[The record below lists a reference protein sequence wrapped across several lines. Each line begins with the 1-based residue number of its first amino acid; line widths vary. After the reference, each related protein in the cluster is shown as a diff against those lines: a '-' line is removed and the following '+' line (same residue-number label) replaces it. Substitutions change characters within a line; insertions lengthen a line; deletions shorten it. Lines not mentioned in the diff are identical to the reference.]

1 MEYAEIAQQT
11 VNALSPYLL
20 AAAGKTAEYVRTEA
34 TEALYN
40 WVSNKLTREDAAS
53 ALKKAEI
60 EADEINIDI
69 LRLQIQK
76 ELTNDEEF
84 RNGLIEALADVE
96 KQGSVSLHVEVTGD
110 KNKVVEASGSNI
122 HISQ

>member
-1 MEYAEIAQQT
+1 MEFAEIAQQT
-11 VNALSPYLL
+11 VKALSPYLL
-20 AAAGKTAEYVRTEA
+20 AAAGKTAEFVRTEA

-40 WVSNKLTREDAAS
+40 WVSKKLTREDAAS
-53 ALKKAEI
+53 ALKKAET
-60 EADEINIDI
+60 EKDEINIDI

-96 KQGSVSLHVEVTGD
+96 QQGSVSQHIEVTGD
-110 KNKVVEASGSNI
+110 KNKVAQASGSNI